1 MAQFRTGDM
10 WSSYDEADLF
20 LITTN
25 ATITIRGTLV
35 MGRGI
40 ARQAKERFPGLDVA
54 LGRQIQALCGNQGI
68 YGLLISPRWPA
79 AKLGAFQVKRHY
91 SQPASLE
98 LIRHSAAA
106 LYAWCAEHPD
116 AQVVLNF
123 PGIGNGRLRRADVL
137 PIVTQLPEQ
146 VTIWEYP
153 PLARRTSDD
162 QPRLE
167 STSKNRPRPQRYR
180 RPPPRYRDCPA
191 IAGDRPLARPSE
203 HAHCHP

>member
-123 PGIGNGRLRRADVL
+123 PGIGNGRLRRADVFGTTAAFAQPDFL
-137 PIVTQLPEQ
+137 FGFFQLSLSGRDVFRSRSGLQQ
-146 VTIWEYP
+146 VQLFLI
-153 PLARRTSDD
+153 
-162 QPRLE
+162 
-167 STSKNRPRPQRYR
+167 
-180 RPPPRYRDCPA
+180 
-191 IAGDRPLARPSE
+191 
-203 HAHCHP
+203 